1 MMNMEEKEIRRIRL
15 RLIDLVKSFFLGE
28 PDAEKMSRWRGTFS
42 ALARESVNPVFDQG
56 VRDILDFLQ
65 EKNLEELQNEYY
77 KLFTDPFTDKG
88 LCTVASFYLDG
99 RTHDKTL
106 VNLRGFLREQQIIK
120 SDGVVET
127 EDSLTVMLDIL
138 TRLIEEEEKQEKG
151 VSQKSQEELL
161 DSYLIPF
168 SEKLKEAC
176 EKNQFAD
183 FYKACCRFFCGYLE
197 LEKGLTGTVVYS

>member
-1 MMNMEEKEIRRIRL
+1 MEEKEIRRIRL

-42 ALARESVNPVFDQG
+42 ALARESVNPLFDQA
-56 VRDILDFLQ
+56 VRDILSSLQ
-65 EKNLEELQNEYY
+65 LKNLEELQHEYY

-88 LCTVASFYLDG
+88 LCTAASFYLDG

-106 VNLRGFLREQQIIK
+106 VNLRTFLREQQIVK
-120 SDGVVET
+120 SDGVIET
-127 EDSLTVMLDIL
+127 EDSITVMLDIL
-138 TRLIEEEEKQEKG
+138 IRLIEGEDKMEKG
-151 VSQKSQEELL
+151 ASLKSQEELL
-161 DSYLIPF
+161 GTYLVPF

-176 EKNQFAD
+176 EKNEFAD

-197 LEKGLTGTVVYS
+197 LEKGLTGTVAYS

>member
-1 MMNMEEKEIRRIRL
+1 MEEKEIRRIRL